1 MKTYLE
7 IEEFCKLVHL
17 KREVVD
23 DMLSRGALKSKEEGG
38 KIYIEANEGSLSVV
52 PNIKEGELISIEQDP
67 SLVNLPGAS
76 FVEKTIGTIL
86 NLHEKVLGAKD
97 ETLDVLKDEN
107 KFLKE
112 ALYSMQDLYDEDRN
126 TVETLTTQLKQAQE
140 ELEFVKRKYK
150 LMWNKAVENYN
161 KEN

>member
-17 KREVVD
+17 DRDVVD
-23 DMLSRGALKSKEEGG
+23 DMIKRGALNTKEENE
-38 KIYIEANEGSLSVV
+38 KVYIEANEGSLSIV
-52 PNIKEGELISIEQDP
+52 PNINEVIELKEQGKLS
-67 SLVNLPGAS
+67 LPGES

-97 ETLDVLKDEN
+97 ETVAALKDEN

-126 TVETLTTQLKQAQE
+126 TVETLTTQLKHSQRE
-140 ELEFVKRKYK
+140 VEFLKRKYK
-150 LMWNKAVENYN
+150 LMWNQAVENY
-161 KEN
+161 KRD